1 MKRIFLR
8 IGVLAV
14 FVVLGL
20 IAYAYG
26 QRGAG
31 DKYAADNGAANDV
44 SPLGGGEQTTSSKN
58 YAANP
63 LRDNLPLRDG
73 VPARENVLRAGP
85 PDKNTSDKNSIID
98 SRIKKVAAETPAADS
113 SARPAADPFG
123 LTSHKSGAEKTAT
136 GSRPSESAHD
146 KFGSNNAPVSV
157 LSDDS
162 IPDASALGPSTTGN
176 NAEQSRYP
184 QLVGPNLGGPSN
196 SGRASDYRD
205 SGGDQGRRPS
215 KQDASSP
222 PMVERYPAGAG
233 SADRFGPAHKNAEN
247 YADAARPVER
257 YGRSAGGTSPVNNQ
271 EPAPFQADP
280 SSAPTA
286 LSSSADR
293 ARDRNT
299 GSIAGNPGEGFF
311 NSDGTGQPGA
321 KQFEGA
327 QSPQVTIQKF
337 AAKEIQVGKAAVFK
351 VAVRNTGSIPACQVE
366 IHDQVPRGTKLLST
380 APRAS
385 LGGRGEVVWKIGTL
399 RPGEE
404 SSVEMELM
412 PTAEGEIGSVATV
425 HFGADASARTI
436 ATRPQLVVEMT
447 APEKVLIG
455 EQVTVSI
462 NVSNPGTGVA
472 TGVVLEEHI
481 PPGLQHPAG
490 ADLEY
495 ELGDLRPGES
505 KKLDLPLAAV
515 APGQVQNVLTA
526 RADGNLHS
534 EACLE
539 FQVVAP
545 KLNIALEGPKR
556 RYLER
561 EAVYQV
567 SLTNPGT
574 APAHQVELAAYLP
587 PGLKFI
593 SANNSGHYNE
603 AKHLVSWRLEE
614 LPCNETGTVELVTMP
629 VEAGQHSIKLR
640 GTAEK
645 GLAVEKEQ
653 PVLVEGIAS
662 IVFQPADVTGP
673 IEVGGETTYEVH
685 VVNQGSKAASNV
697 RLAVLLPTEMQP
709 LAAEGPTRYAFE
721 GNRVVFE
728 GLARLAPKA
737 DTNYRLRVKGVRP
750 GDLRTRFQLV
760 TDEMQ
765 SPVTKE
771 ESTRVFADE

>member
-8 IGVLAV
+8 VGVLAL

-26 QRGAG
+26 QRG
-31 DKYAADNGAANDV
+31 DRYAADYATADDASQLGQADGAA
-44 SPLGGGEQTTSSKN
+44 SSKTSSG
-58 YAANP
+58 NP
-63 LRDNLPLRDG
+63 LRNNAPMQDRMA
-73 VPARENVLRAGP
+73 ARENVLRAGP
-85 PDKNTSDKNSIID
+85 PNKIAADRNAIID
-98 SRIKKVAAETPAADS
+98 PRVRKVAAESPAADS
-113 SARPAADPFG
+113 PAHPAADPFG
-123 LTSHKSGAEKTAT
+123 PSYRKMQAETSAGARSTETARERA
-136 GSRPSESAHD
+136 GSAGAP
-146 KFGSNNAPVSV
+146 APVFA
-157 LSDDS
+157 DDS
-162 IPDASALGPSTTGN
+162 IPDASAL
-176 NAEQSRYP
+176 NASATAGAGDAGQSRYP
-184 QLVGPNLGGPSN
+184 QFPGPSLGPPAN
-196 SGRASDYRD
+196 SARAPDYRD
-205 SGGDQGRRPS
+205 GEADQSRRPAT
-215 KQDASSP
+215 QDPSSP
-222 PMVERYPAGAG
+222 PMVGRYPAGAA
-233 SADRFGPAHKNAEN
+233 SPDRYGPAPAYKNAEN
-247 YADAARPVER
+247 YADAARPTDR
-257 YGRSAGGTSPVNNQ
+257 YGRAAGTAPANTQ

-299 GSIAGNPGEGFF
+299 SPIAGNAR
-311 NSDGTGQPGA
+311 DGSSGTDGIGQPA

-327 QSPQVTIQKF
+327 QSPQVIVQKF
-337 AAKEIQVGKAAVFK
+337 APKEIQVGKAAVFK
-351 VAVRNTGSIPACQVE
+351 VVIRNTGQIPASQVE
-366 IHDQVPRGTKLLST
+366 IHDQVPRGTKLLGTSPK
-380 APRAS
+380 AALS
-385 LGGRGEVVWKIGTL
+385 GRGTVVWKIGTL

-412 PTAEGEIGSVATV
+412 PIDEGEIGSVATV
-425 HFGADASARTI
+425 HFGADASARTT
-436 ATRPQLVVEMT
+436 ATRPQLLVELT
-447 APEKVLIG
+447 APEKVMIG
-455 EQVTVSI
+455 EQVTLSI

-472 TGVVLEEHI
+472 SGVVLEEHI

-490 ADLEY
+490 TDLEY
-495 ELGDLRPGES
+495 EVGDLRPGES

-515 APGQVQNVLTA
+515 APGKAQNVLTA

-534 EACLE
+534 EARLE

-545 KLNIALEGPKR
+545 KLDIALDGPKR

-574 APAHQVELAAYLP
+574 APARQVELAAYLP

-603 AKHLVSWRLEE
+603 ANHVVSWRLEE

-629 VEAGQHSIKLR
+629 VQAGQHSIKLR

-653 PVLVEGIAS
+653 PVLVEGLAS
-662 IVFQPADVTGP
+662 IVFQPVDVTGP

-697 RLAVLLPTEMQP
+697 RLAVLLPSEMQP

-728 GLARLAPKA
+728 GIDRLPPKA
-737 DTNYRLRVKGVRP
+737 DANYRLRVKGVRP

-765 SPVTKE
+765 TPVTKE